1 MRYHWGLGVGHVY
14 ADRQSDST
22 IPQNEATETGEHEQ
36 ENEGEDRYSFSDTSK
51 ESSGDE
57 DEGDLDLDLV
67 DDWGADS
74 GSFESIDNDVD
85 DDILDYQN

>member
-1 MRYHWGLGVGHVY
+1 MFVDRDMVMQYHWGLGVGHVY
-14 ADRQSDST
+14 ADRQSNST
-22 IPQNEATETGEHEQ
+22 IPQNE
-36 ENEGEDRYSFSDTSK
+36 GEDHYSFSDTSE

-74 GSFESIDNDVD
+74 GSFESIDNDID
-85 DDILDYQN
+85 DDILNYQN